1 MDTLFTI
8 RGFIFLIAGL
18 LLFLFPVHVLRWQ
31 QKLVYFLVAKLHF
44 RFMERFAEH
53 REKEGSNAMRNIG
66 IFFLVVAVGLF
77 VYAWFN

>member
-1 MDTLFTI
+1 MDPLFTI

-18 LLFLFPVHVLRWQ
+18 ALFLFPRITLGWQ
-31 QKLVYFLVAKLHF
+31 QKFVSFLITKLHLNFMKHFIVQNVEIGAKSF
-44 RFMERFAEH
+44 R
-53 REKEGSNAMRNIG
+53 NLG